1 MFPTRWLPLQLQRT
15 VSMLISA
22 RTALLTLMLA
32 SARTA
37 AQSAPASGGQP
48 DSVETRQ
55 VLVGV
60 EHTRIVRASGPWI
73 INVLRIDLR
82 RSGIEIK
89 TARAHG
95 QLRSRERLSE
105 LVRRAEAAG
114 TVVVAAINADFF
126 NLKSGES
133 ENNQVI
139 DGEWWKGVKVTDSP
153 YDTFRNPHAQFGVDS
168 ARRPLIDRYQFDGI
182 ALTRTAAI
190 PLIALNAIPTG
201 PQEGSAF
208 YTPRFGTAAPVVGA
222 ADSSKHTVEAVF
234 IAVGQ
239 RLDTALYVRHGAAAM
254 NGGSAIPTG
263 GAVLTAYGP
272 RSKDITA
279 IGEGDTLKVV
289 LRATVAGVR
298 PVPLAQLIGGWPQI
312 IRDGANIAGN
322 AAATEGALS
331 SNAEVRHP
339 RSAIGFSRD
348 SATLFLVVVDG
359 RSRHSVGM
367 TLIELAE
374 FMRSLG
380 AYQALNFDGGG
391 SSTLIVQGKIVNSP
405 SDVTLERGIGNAVLI
420 TRPKP

>member
-1 MFPTRWLPLQLQRT
+1 
-15 VSMLISA
+15 MLIRT
-22 RTALLTLMLA
+22 RTALLTLALA
-32 SARTA
+32 SARLA
-37 AQSAPASGGQP
+37 AQSAPASVDRP
-48 DSVETRQ
+48 DSVETQ
-55 VLVGV
+55 PVLRGV
-60 EHTRIVRASGPWI
+60 VHSRIVRARGPWI

-89 TARAHG
+89 TARAHA
-95 QLRSRERLSE
+95 QLRSRERLSDM
-105 LVRRAEAAG
+105 VKRAEAAG

-168 ARRPLIDRYQFDGI
+168 ARRPMIDRFQFDGI

-201 PQEGSAF
+201 PQEGAAF
-208 YTPRFGTAAPVVGA
+208 YTPRFGATAPVIGPV
-222 ADSSKHTVEAVF
+222 DSSKHAVEAVF
-234 IAVGQ
+234 TAAGHRQ
-239 RLDTALYVRHGAAAM
+239 DTALYVRRGVAAKA
-254 NGGSAIPTG
+254 GGSAIPAD

-272 RSKDITA
+272 RSKDIIA
-279 IGEGDTLKVV
+279 IGDGETLKVV
-289 LRATVAGVR
+289 LGAATAVAR
-298 PVPLAQLIGGWPQI
+298 PVPFAQLVGGWPQI
-312 IRDGANIAGN
+312 IRDGVNIAGN

-339 RSAIGFSRD
+339 RSAIGFSKD

-359 RSRHSVGM
+359 RSRQSVGM
-367 TLIELAE
+367 TLLELADY
-374 FMRSLG
+374 MRSLG
-380 AYQALNFDGGG
+380 AYHALNFDGGG
-391 SSTLIVQGKIVNSP
+391 SSTMIVLGKIVNAP
-405 SDVTLERGIGNAVLI
+405 SDVTLEREIGNAVLI

>member
-1 MFPTRWLPLQLQRT
+1 
-15 VSMLISA
+15 MLIRT
-22 RTALLTLMLA
+22 RTALLALA
-32 SARTA
+32 LTTARMA
-37 AQSAPASGGQP
+37 AQGAPLRVSRP

-55 VLVGV
+55 VVSGV
-60 EHTRIVRASGPWI
+60 VHIRMVRDSGPWI

-82 RSGIEIK
+82 RSGLEIK
-89 TARAHG
+89 TARAHD

-105 LVRRAEAAG
+105 MVKRAEAAG

-126 NLKSGES
+126 SLKSGES

-168 ARRPLIDRYQFDGI
+168 ARHPMIDRYQFDGI
-182 ALTRTAAI
+182 VLTRNAAI

-201 PQEGSAF
+201 PHEGTAF
-208 YTPRFGTAAPVVGA
+208 YTPRFGPVAPMIA
-222 ADSSKHTVEAVF
+222 MADSSKHTVEAVF
-234 IAVGQ
+234 SAVGH
-239 RLDTALYVRHGAAAM
+239 RTDTALYVRHGVAAI
-254 NGGSAIPTG
+254 NGGSAIPTD

-272 RSKDITA
+272 RGKDIAA

-298 PVPLAQLIGGWPQI
+298 PVPFAQLIGGWPQI

-322 AAATEGALS
+322 AAATEGTLS

-339 RSAIGFSRD
+339 RSAIGFSSD

-359 RSRHSVGM
+359 RSRQSVGM

-374 FMRSLG
+374 LMRSLG

-405 SDVTLERGIGNAVLI
+405 SDATLERGIGNAVLI